1 MAFAEDLDVFFD
13 AGNGFA
19 STATLDAVASG
30 AVIFDRAYLREMGM
44 VSGSDPIALAQAAD
58 YTSSDVGKTLVIAGK
73 GTFNIRDVQP
83 QDDGALTL
91 LQLEAQ

>member
-13 AGNGFA
+13 AVGGFA
-19 STATLDAVASG
+19 TTATLNAVASG

-44 VSGSDPIALAQAAD
+44 VSGADPIALAQAAD
-58 YTSSDVGKTLVIAGK
+58 YVSADVGKTLVISGK
-73 GTFNIRDVQP
+73 GTYIIRDVQP
-83 QDDGALTL
+83 QDDGALVL